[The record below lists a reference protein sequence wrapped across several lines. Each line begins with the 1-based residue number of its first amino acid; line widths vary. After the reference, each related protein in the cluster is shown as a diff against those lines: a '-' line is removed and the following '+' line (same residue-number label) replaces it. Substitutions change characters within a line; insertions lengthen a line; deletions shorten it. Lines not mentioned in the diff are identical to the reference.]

1 MQLAVTVA
9 NELSSCTVVFT
20 CKQHTAQ
27 FSTFRDQTSLTYMK
41 KAEKHMY
48 DEANMDGAGQYLHTF
63 AMTYFPLNLI
73 TSGPLTYLLSQ

>member
-1 MQLAVTVA
+1 
-9 NELSSCTVVFT
+9 
-20 CKQHTAQ
+20 
-27 FSTFRDQTSLTYMK
+27 MK

-73 TSGPLTYLLSQ
+73 TSGPLTYLLSQWHFSADKALTPLSNQKTIDASNSQWENTGKERSQ